1 MSSKFSSPF
10 LAKSPLNNNGDREI
24 KNDTIYNW
32 NNKQVNKRFSDSIT
46 LRDKITKPFLYQ
58 AMEKGD
64 IDFAIKMKKERPGPG
79 TLTKSVDGKIVETQ
93 TWN

>member
-1 MSSKFSSPF
+1 MTKFSSPF
-10 LAKSPLNNNGDREI
+10 LAKSPLNNNGNREI

-46 LRDKITKPFLYQ
+46 IRDKVTKPFFEK
-58 AMEKGD
+58 AMEEGD

-79 TLTKSVDGKIVETQ
+79 TLTKSVDGKTVETQ